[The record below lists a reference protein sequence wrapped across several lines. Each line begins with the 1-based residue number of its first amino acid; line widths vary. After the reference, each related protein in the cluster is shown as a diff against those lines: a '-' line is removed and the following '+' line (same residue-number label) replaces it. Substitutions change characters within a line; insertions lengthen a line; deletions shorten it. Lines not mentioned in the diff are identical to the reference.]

1 MNDVTLSKLFN
12 CAVEWKL
19 SKPSKLAVDA
29 YDSMAAMV
37 SLPNG
42 DVLRVEED
50 EGGMEGA
57 ETGCVGESWTLE
69 NS

>member
-12 CAVEWKL
+12 RTVEWKL
-19 SKPSKLAVDA
+19 SKPGELTVDA
-29 YDSMAAMV
+29 NDAVTAMV
-37 SLPNG
+37 SIPNG